1 MGRGVLRPDL
11 AAAHITLDRHQPSAL
26 LAPFVDYYWVP
37 RWDLRGEPPYEQAV
51 LPHPN
56 VHLVFE
62 ASGAGIFGVD
72 RRLFTR
78 TLSGLGLAFGVRFRA
93 GCFRPFW
100 QAPISQLTD
109 RVIPAVRLFGSQAEK
124 TRQAIMNAG
133 VSVAFEAGAFEA
145 GAFEAPDEDDARMVG
160 YAEALLCS
168 VLPERDPVAEQVAML
183 VSRITDDPGL
193 RRVDELSASSGLT
206 ARTLQRLFADYVGV
220 SPKWVMRRARLH
232 EAAERADS
240 GEPVDWAV
248 LAADLGYAD
257 QAHLTRDFTV
267 TIGVPPSRYAAPV
280 KDGFTALPAWSA
292 WSAWPAGTVR
302 RFSGGRSRAP
312 ARASLMSLTTAAGSE
327 RICLGV
333 KRSTTIWCL
342 PMRRPRAS
350 VFAWSAGDRCHSRE
364 STSMAMPSSGH
375 HASGLAMNVPS
386 LSYSAGLNSGIG
398 IFALTSRS
406 LRSASATDRI
416 PSATSASASR
426 NSAEPTFGPAASS
439 AARSWT
445 RQARCC
451 TASATTARTSR
462 RLDSL
467 RTVSATARAGGT
479 YRIRPTSQ
487 IRSGSRVVRCSRT
500 NAASCRCRVAGTRT
514 SIRSGLVLPMRW

>member
-1 MGRGVLRPDL
+1 MPQVAAGTMGRGVLRPDL
-11 AAAHITLDRHQPSAL
+11 AAAHITLNRHQPSAL
-26 LAPFVDYYWVP
+26 LAPFVDFYWVP
-37 RWDLRGEPPYEQAV
+37 RWDLRGEPPYEQTV

-124 TRQAIMNAG
+124 TRQAIMDAG
-133 VSVAFEAGAFEA
+133 VSGASEAGAS
-145 GAFEAPDEDDARMVG
+145 EAPAEDDARMAG

-193 RRVDELSASSGLT
+193 RRVDELSALSGLT

-240 GEPVDWAV
+240 GEPVDWAA

-280 KDGFTALPAWSA
+280 KDGFTALSA
-292 WSAWPAGTVR
+292 SCTGMVR
-302 RFSGGRSRAP
+302 RFSGGRPWAP
-312 ARASLMSLTTAAGSE
+312 SSVRRISWMTVAAWE
-327 RICLGV
+327 RSCLGV
-333 KRSTTIWCL
+333 KRITMIWCR
-342 PMRRPRAS
+342 PIRRPRAR
-350 VFAWSAGDRCHSRE
+350 VFSWSSGDRCHSRE

-386 LSYSAGLNSGIG
+386 LS
-398 IFALTSRS
+398 
-406 LRSASATDRI
+406 
-416 PSATSASASR
+416 
-426 NSAEPTFGPAASS
+426 
-439 AARSWT
+439 
-445 RQARCC
+445 
-451 TASATTARTSR
+451 
-462 RLDSL
+462 
-467 RTVSATARAGGT
+467 
-479 YRIRPTSQ
+479 
-487 IRSGSRVVRCSRT
+487 
-500 NAASCRCRVAGTRT
+500 
-514 SIRSGLVLPMRW
+514 